1 MSKKIIYGI
10 LILTIIVGATLIAT
24 IGLNLSIEYNEN
36 TKIYVYIGKKFENK
50 EIKQIA
56 SEVFKTNKVTV
67 RKVEVYEDMAC
78 ITTEKQNSENLN
90 ERIEELNAKINEKY
104 ELENKTEDIV
114 TKNEPKIKV
123 YTIVKPYIWPVIIS
137 SVIIIICSA
146 IIFRKIGIIKTI
158 ITYILSILGSQ
169 ALYMGIIAIARIPVD
184 KYTMPIALIVYMI
197 AITATTIIKQKQLE
211 NYKLNEK

>member
-90 ERIEELNAKINEKY
+90 ES
-104 ELENKTEDIV
+104 
-114 TKNEPKIKV
+114 KN
-123 YTIVKPYIWPVIIS
+123 
-137 SVIIIICSA
+137 
-146 IIFRKIGIIKTI
+146 
-158 ITYILSILGSQ
+158 
-169 ALYMGIIAIARIPVD
+169 
-184 KYTMPIALIVYMI
+184 
-197 AITATTIIKQKQLE
+197 
-211 NYKLNEK
+211 

>member
-90 ERIEELNAKINEKY
+90 ERIEELNTKINEKY

-169 ALYMGIIAIARIPVD
+169 ALYMSIIAIARIPVD

>member
-90 ERIEELNAKINEKY
+90 ERIEELNTKINEKY

-169 ALYMGIIAIARIPVD
+169 ALYMSIIAIARIPVD

-197 AITATTIIKQKQLE
+197 AVTATTIIKQKQLE

>member
-50 EIKQIA
+50 EIKQIV

-169 ALYMGIIAIARIPVD
+169 ALYMSIIAIARIPVD

>member
-169 ALYMGIIAIARIPVD
+169 ALYMSIIAIARIPVD

-211 NYKLNEK
+211 NYKLNVK

>member
-10 LILTIIVGATLIAT
+10 LILTIIVGATLIAI

-56 SEVFKTNKVTV
+56 SEVFKTNKITV

-78 ITTEKQNSENLN
+78 ITIKKQNDENLN
-90 ERIEELNAKINEKY
+90 EKIEELNTKINEKY

-123 YTIVKPYIWPVIIS
+123 YTIVKPYVWPVIIS
-137 SVIIIICSA
+137 SVIIIICST

-158 ITYILSILGSQ
+158 ITYVLSILGSQ
-169 ALYMGIIAIARIPVD
+169 ALYMSIIAIIRIPVD

-197 AITATTIIKQKQLE
+197 AIIATTIIKQKQLE

>member
-36 TKIYVYIGKKFENK
+36 TKIYIYIGKKFENK

-169 ALYMGIIAIARIPVD
+169 ALYMSIIAIARIPVD

>member
-146 IIFRKIGIIKTI
+146 IIFKKIGIIKTI

-169 ALYMGIIAIARIPVD
+169 ALYMSIIAIARIPVD

>member
-158 ITYILSILGSQ
+158 ITYVLSILGSQ
-169 ALYMGIIAIARIPVD
+169 ALYMSIIAIIRIPVD

-197 AITATTIIKQKQLE
+197 AIIATTIIKQKQLE

>member
-78 ITTEKQNSENLN
+78 VTTEKQNSENLN
-90 ERIEELNAKINEKY
+90 ERIEELNTKINEKY

-169 ALYMGIIAIARIPVD
+169 ALYMSIIAIARIPVD

>member
-1 MSKKIIYGI
+1 M
-10 LILTIIVGATLIAT
+10 
-24 IGLNLSIEYNEN
+24 NLSIEYNEN

-169 ALYMGIIAIARIPVD
+169 ALYMSIIAIARRPVD

>member
-90 ERIEELNAKINEKY
+90 ERIEELNTKINEKY

-146 IIFRKIGIIKTI
+146 IIFSKIGIIKTI

-169 ALYMGIIAIARIPVD
+169 ALYMSIIAIARIPVD

>member
-169 ALYMGIIAIARIPVD
+169 ALYMSIIAIARIPVD

>member
-169 ALYMGIIAIARIPVD
+169 ALYMSIIAIARIPVD

-197 AITATTIIKQKQLE
+197 AIIATTIIKQKQLE

>member
-90 ERIEELNAKINEKY
+90 ERIEELNTKINEKY

-169 ALYMGIIAIARIPVD
+169 ALYMSIIAIARIPVD
-184 KYTMPIALIVYMI
+184 KYTMPIALIVHMI

>member
-10 LILTIIVGATLIAT
+10 LILTIIVGATLIAI

-56 SEVFKTNKVTV
+56 SEVFKTNKITV

-78 ITTEKQNSENLN
+78 ITIKKQNDENLN

-169 ALYMGIIAIARIPVD
+169 ALYMSIIAIARIPVD